1 MCVIL
6 FCPSLH
12 KRVLLQ
18 EECPEKGRCLVADV
32 PQYFV
37 PMLKNFSDSTLL
49 NIFVLFQFV
58 HLFVHF
64 CNSFNSSFVYSLKGA
79 SLVLHCTAK
88 YSGGVAFISLHCTR
102 RIQWVLVPRPRPY
115 FNTPCLCPMREL
127 CRRQF
132 VPAVPSPTRGA
143 KQYRL
148 REV

>member
-79 SLVLHCTAK
+79 SF
-88 YSGGVAFISLHCTR
+88 SPSLYR
-102 RIQWVLVPRPRPY
+102 QIQWGWRCLYILALYTPNTVGFGAQASPVLQHPLPLPNARVMQASICSCSSLS
-115 FNTPCLCPMREL
+115 NE
-127 CRRQF
+127 
-132 VPAVPSPTRGA
+132 RG
-143 KQYRL
+143 
-148 REV
+148 